1 MQNKITIEEA
11 VKQINEGFSSIYSKD
26 DVLHL
31 LSVLETETSN
41 NQFEITDEMV
51 NELSSDIAE
60 ALENEGTDIVDDYD
74 LTMNYKEVELDSID
88 LNESKIKA
96 AVQDALENYID
107 NHKADAE

>member
-31 LSVLETETSN
+31 LSVIETSSS
-41 NQFEITDEMV
+41 QFEITDEMV
-51 NELSSDIAE
+51 RTLSDDIAE
-60 ALENEGTDIVDDYD
+60 ALSNEGTDIVDDYD

-88 LNESKIKA
+88 LNESKIRA
-96 AVQDALENYID
+96 AVQDALETYID